1 MKSRKDGHYPREKSM
16 EIISHLV
23 EYMDSMNEFRR
34 SIRYLLEEFKEINY
48 NQEIDTRGMS
58 EETIVKEMN
67 TKSKERELWEEQQRT
82 RVITKEVKR
91 NYWRERSAKEA
102 GGYSD

>member
-1 MKSRKDGHYPREKSM
+1 
-16 EIISHLV
+16 
-23 EYMDSMNEFRR
+23 
-34 SIRYLLEEFKEINY
+34 
-48 NQEIDTRGMS
+48 MS

-67 TKSKERELWEEQQRT
+67 TKRKERELWEEQQRT